1 MVLVGG
7 AALLLTVA
15 VCGAALPQIT
25 MRGTVNL
32 GELRYAT
39 PYAGGGSG
47 EGSPAL
53 RGGVALRCPPRWAWE
68 RSGRRP
74 RSGRQLGS
82 DLSCWHVYSSD
93 KSLLF
98 HWFSFVDQSNIS

>member
-15 VCGAALPQIT
+15 VCVAALPLIT

-39 PYAGGGSG
+39 AYAGRGSG
-47 EGSPAL
+47 EGSPAQ
-53 RGGVALRCPPRWAWE
+53 RGWVSLRCPLRWAWE

-74 RSGRQLGS
+74 RSGRQLRS
-82 DLSCWHVYSSD
+82 DLSCRHVYFLS
-93 KSLLF
+93 
-98 HWFSFVDQSNIS
+98 